1 MKIEKDIS
9 EELQA
14 NQKEDEIKNGL
25 CTRLRP
31 LVGLPVKLYGLA
43 KVYINRTPLRPVAH
57 STNSINVGKAN
68 LKK

>member
-25 CTRLRP
+25 CTRLRS

-43 KVYINRTPLRPVAH
+43 KVYINGTPLRPVAH
-57 STNSINVGKAN
+57 STKSINVGKAN